1 MDMAAVS
8 AAMSFKQAA
17 TQQAIGVAVTKL
29 SMDQQKQTGQQ
40 AVDLLKT
47 ASPAGRASPP
57 HLGQNVDIS
66 V

>member
-1 MDMAAVS
+1 MDMTAVS
-8 AAMSFKQAA
+8 AAMSVRQAT
-17 TQQAIGVAVTKL
+17 TQQAIGTAVAKL

-40 AVDLLKT
+40 VVDLLNT

-57 HLGQNVDIS
+57 HLGQNIDIS